1 MDHRCF
7 VLRITEMDHHC
18 VVLRIKEMDH
28 CFLLRITGMNHH
40 CFVLRITE
48 IDHHCFVLRITESDH
63 CFVLFTFRDIEDS
76 LTDELHI
83 YVNDEDHQSDVKQE
97 KHSAVVKQ

>member
-1 MDHRCF
+1 MAIYWVSWFFSWYQYSKNRSF
-7 VLRITEMDHHC
+7 YISALNLYSLTTKKIT
-18 VVLRIKEMDH
+18 KEWQKWIIIV
-28 CFLLRITGMNHH
+28 C
-40 CFVLRITE
+40 VLRITE
-48 IDHHCFVLRITESDH
+48 INHCFVLY
-63 CFVLFTFRDIEDS
+63 TFRDIEDS

>member
-1 MDHRCF
+1 MIPVF
-7 VLRITEMDHHC
+7 
-18 VVLRIKEMDH
+18 KKSQ
-28 CFLLRITGMNHH
+28 FLYFRFLPVFFDNEKDYK
-40 CFVLRITE
+40 RITE
-48 IDHHCFVLRITESDH
+48 IDHCFVLY
-63 CFVLFTFRDIEDS
+63 TFRDIEDS